1 MSHSLDRY
9 AKANDKYMEAND
21 KKKNCH
27 IFNIGM

>member
-1 MSHSLDRY
+1 MSHSLYRY